1 MLRAIQ
7 TKMAGGARSR
17 QVARGA
23 AGPVCALGTSLS
35 IRSACRRA
43 QEHGIAITGVPLR
56 QVQIP
61 AGHADY
67 ATTGSTTRTSP
78 LRAMTVRW
86 RSQPIDSPLTPL

>member
-23 AGPVCALGTSLS
+23 AGPVCALCTSLS

-43 QEHGIAITGVPLR
+43 QEHGMAITGVPLR
-56 QVQIP
+56 QVQIL
-61 AGHADY
+61 AGHAD
-67 ATTGSTTRTSP
+67 
-78 LRAMTVRW
+78 
-86 RSQPIDSPLTPL
+86 